1 MSLTFEKVLVLKN
14 VPMFE
19 SVSEQA
25 LADLISAAEEKNY
38 KPGEAII
45 AAGCE
50 TADLYIILSGRAV
63 VERADTVLR
72 ELGPRSVFGEETVF
86 APRRACESVIVREA
100 TLLLKISADRLFQ
113 MMALHSSLG
122 RRFLKELSV
131 RVQTAR

>member
-19 SVSEQA
+19 GVSEQA

-38 KPGEAII
+38 KSGEVLI
-45 AAGCE
+45 APPCE
-50 TADLYIILSGRAV
+50 SADLYIILSGRAV
-63 VERADTVLR
+63 VEREGVVLR

-86 APRRACESVIVREA
+86 APRPARESVVVREA
-100 TLLLKISADRLFQ
+100 TSLLKIGADRLFQ

-131 RVQTAR
+131 RVQTAG